1 MDLIDDIRARLDA
14 TANRAAPLYQQLAEA
29 IRGSLA
35 DGEGMPGLTLP
46 GERQLAQA
54 LDLSRVTVRKAID
67 CLVAERNLVRRH
79 GARTMVAPR
88 VEKSLS
94 LLTSFSEDIRARGY
108 TPGTVWI
115 DRDTGLATPAE
126 VMALGLA
133 AGQEVCR
140 LVRLRTADGEP
151 LALERSVVP
160 RAFLRAPSLVKTS
173 LYAVLQELGV
183 EPVRAVQRLYAATM
197 TDEDAR
203 RLGCQP
209 GDALLVMERRCYL
222 ADGRAVEFCQTRY
235 RGDTYD
241 FAVELSRDPGVPFPS

>member
-1 MDLIDDIRARLDA
+1 MDLVEDIRGRLAA
-14 TANRAAPLYQQLAEA
+14 TENRAAPLYQQLADA

-35 DGEGMPGLTLP
+35 NGEGMPGLTLP

-54 LDLSRVTVRKAID
+54 LDVSRVTVRKAID

-79 GARTMVAPR
+79 GARTMVAPK

-108 TPGTVWI
+108 TPGAVWI
-115 DRDTGLATPAE
+115 QRDIGVATPAE
-126 VMALGLA
+126 VMALGLST
-133 AGQEVCR
+133 GQEVCR

-151 LALERSVVP
+151 LAIERSVLP
-160 RAFLRAPSLVKTS
+160 RAFLRTPSQVKTS

-183 EPVRAVQRLYAATM
+183 APVRAVQRLYAATM
-197 TDEDAR
+197 TPEDAR
-203 RLGCQP
+203 RLDGEP

-235 RGDTYD
+235 RGDAYD
-241 FAVELSRDPGVPFPS
+241 FAVELTRDPGVRFPS